1 MLSCNY
7 SILIKN
13 VKDESLSEVKY
24 DYHLLYDLFYKN
36 KLFNKMKHNL
46 LKHLGLI
53 FLFHSIFFVMQ
64 AQNTEQ
70 EKRFLRTYIEE
81 QAPKLMGTDKGN
93 IRMQF
98 DEVPYYIHIDATD
111 HIRTISFKILA
122 HEDIND
128 DGVDDY
134 VLVYD
139 VEGMQEGQQYVQGML
154 SMILMKDEMEVEKRH
169 NIITEQL
176 CSWYK
181 IDHVRYLDK
190 RIKATVTQSTCPN
203 RPPVEKPEKTEI
215 TFAFDGNRC
224 YEETYRSKCKMAQM
238 TNKEIFKSEV
248 AGNLVRQSGIH
259 AETYMDVENEIY
271 TEDGLE
277 IKATLQGCD
286 NLYLNFFIDI
296 TYPSQE
302 RLLDIESKN
311 IILEK
316 MTFLINNTRYKTILS
331 KVKDDYE
338 KQAYS
343 NHASRKGAFDPAWK
357 YIISQITHK
366 KEEQK
371 LSFYIVIY
379 NEENLNEVNMWDML
393 MRRK

>member
-1 MLSCNY
+1 M
-7 SILIKN
+7 KN
-13 VKDESLSEVKY
+13 TPLQ
-24 DYHLLYDLFYKN
+24 
-36 KLFNKMKHNL
+36 
-46 LKHLGLI
+46 I
-53 FLFHSIFFVMQ
+53 FLSLLIILSITNMVK
-64 AQNTEQ
+64 AQSTEQ

-81 QAPKLMGTDKGN
+81 QAPKLMGTDMEN
-93 IRMQF
+93 IRMGF
-98 DEVPYYIHIDATD
+98 DEVPYYIHIDTTD
-111 HIRTISFKILA
+111 HIRTITFTMLA

-154 SMILMKDEMEVEKRH
+154 SMILMKDEMEVEKHH
-169 NIITEQL
+169 NIITEQP

-190 RIKATVTQSTCPN
+190 KVKATVTQSTCPN

-248 AGNLVRQSGIH
+248 AGKLVRQSGIH

-286 NLYLNFFIDI
+286 NLYLNFFISI
-296 TYPSQE
+296 MYPSQE
-302 RLLDIESKN
+302 RLLNIESKN

-343 NHASRKGAFDPAWK
+343 SHASKKGSFDPSWK
-357 YIISQITHK
+357 YVVSEITHK
-366 KEEQK
+366 KDEQK
-371 LSFYIVIY
+371 LSFFIVVY
-379 NEENLNEVNMWDML
+379 NEENLNEENLWDML